1 MAKLTWDASGEHF
14 YETGVRK
21 GVLYNFDKESG
32 SYKTGVAWNGLT
44 GVTESPEGAEPTALY
59 ADDIKYLN
67 LMSAEDW
74 KGTITAYTF
83 PKEFEKCDGCAEL
96 STGVTIG
103 QQDRETFGF
112 SYQTRIG
119 NDTEGNE
126 KGYKI
131 HCVYGCVASPSEKA
145 YTTIND
151 SPEAVEFSWDVNA
164 TPVDVTG
171 HKPTATLVIDSTKIS
186 AEALAAVEKLLYGDT
201 SSGTPNLPLPDAIL
215 AAIKAADTAS

>member
-1 MAKLTWDASGEHF
+1 MAKLVWDKSGEHF

-21 GVLYNFDKESG
+21 GVVYNYDKKSG
-32 SYKTGVAWNGLT
+32 AYNTGSVWNGLT
-44 GVTESPEGAEPTALY
+44 GVTESPEGAEPTPLY

-67 LMSAEDW
+67 LMSAEEW

-83 PKEFEKCDGCAEL
+83 PKEFEKCDGYAEL
-96 STGVTIG
+96 VAGVTIG
-103 QQDRETFGF
+103 QQDREIFGF

-119 NDTEGNE
+119 NDTEGSE

-164 TPVDVTG
+164 TPVEVAG
-171 HKPTATLVIDSTKIS
+171 HKPTATLTIDSTKVS
-186 AEALAAVEKLLYGDT
+186 AKGLAAVEKLLYGDDT
-201 SSGTPNLPLPDAIL
+201 SGTAKLPLPTEIL
-215 AAIKAADTAS
+215 AAITGVGE

>member
-21 GVLYNFDKESG
+21 GVLYNFDKETS

-96 STGVTIG
+96 AAGVTIG
-103 QQDRETFGF
+103 QQERETFGF

-119 NDTEGNE
+119 NDTEGSE

-145 YTTIND
+145 YSSIND

-171 HKPTATLVIDSTKIS
+171 HKPTATLVIDSTKVS
-186 AEALAAVEKLLYGDT
+186 DKALAAIEKLLYGDT

-215 AAIKAADTAS
+215 AAIKTADTNS

>member
-186 AEALAAVEKLLYGDT
+186 DKALAAVEKLLYGDT

-215 AAIKAADTAS
+215 AAIKTADKAS

>member
-186 AEALAAVEKLLYGDT
+186 AKALAAVEKLLYGDT

>member
-186 AEALAAVEKLLYGDT
+186 DKALAAVEKLLYGDT

>member
-21 GVLYNFDKESG
+21 GVLYNFDKTSN

-67 LMSAEDW
+67 LMSTEEW

-103 QQDRETFGF
+103 QQERETFGF

-145 YTTIND
+145 YSTIND
-151 SPEAVEFSWDVNA
+151 SPEAVEFSWDVSA
-164 TPVDVTG
+164 TPVDVTD

-186 AEALAAVEKLLYGDT
+186 AKALAAVEKLLYGDA
-201 SSGTPNLPLPDAIL
+201 SSETASLPLPDAIL
-215 AAIKAADTAS
+215 AAITTADATV